1 MMKKFSSSTRGVTLL
16 EVMLVLAIAGM
27 IFVLAIRYYQAA
39 SSNQQANAVVEQ
51 IQAITATADSLAQA
65 SGSYESAKISNS
77 TLSPLLPNNT
87 HAFTTPWG
95 TEIVLGE
102 AKPNSYQVTIP
113 DVPTGV
119 CPLVVSKLSTN
130 NHYSGLNDINCSA
143 TTTTEIKYT
152 YLANP

>member
-1 MMKKFSSSTRGVTLL
+1 MKRFSSSTTGVTLL

-39 SSNQQANAVVEQ
+39 SSNQQANSIVEQ
-51 IQAITATADSLAQA
+51 IQAITATADSLAQT
-65 SGSYESAKISNS
+65 SGSYEDAKISNS

-95 TEIVLGE
+95 TEIVISD
-102 AKPNSYQVTIP
+102 AKPSSYQVT
-113 DVPTGV
+113 VPGVPSSV
-119 CPLVVSKLSTN
+119 CPLVISKLAAN
-130 NHYSGLNDINCSA
+130 NHYSDINNVKCSTRA
-143 TTTTEIKYT
+143 TTEIKYT